1 MHDDDQERF
10 TRLWTQAQPAIAGYV
25 GALAPDAHAADDL
38 LQDIAV
44 ALLRKFP
51 DYDPQ
56 RPFIAWAMG
65 IAKVQLLTLRRDR
78 ARAALRFRPETI
90 ESLAEIWQ
98 ELMPEVDE
106 RRLALG
112 ECLKRVTGR
121 GRELLTLRYEQA
133 LEPQE
138 IAARLGLAAGAVRVA
153 LARVRTALHECID
166 RRLNEAGP

>member
-1 MHDDDQERF
+1 MREHDQERF

-65 IAKVQLLTLRRDR
+65 IAKIQLLTLRRDR
-78 ARAALRFRPETI
+78 ARAATRFRPETV
-90 ESLAEIWQ
+90 ESLAEVWQ
-98 ELMPEVDE
+98 ELLPEVDE
-106 RRLALG
+106 RRLALS
-112 ECLKRVTGR
+112 ECLQRVAGR

-138 IAARLGLAAGAVRVA
+138 IAARLGLAGGAVRVA
-153 LARVRTALHECID
+153 LARVRATLHECIE
-166 RRLNEAGP
+166 RRLHGAGP

>member
-1 MHDDDQERF
+1 MRDDDQERF

-38 LQDIAV
+38 VQDIAV

-51 DYDPQ
+51 EYDPQ

-65 IAKVQLLTLRRDR
+65 IAKMQLLTERRDR
-78 ARAALRFRPETI
+78 ARAATRFRRETV
-90 ESLAEIWQ
+90 ESLAEAWQ
-98 ELMPEVDE
+98 ELLPEVDE

-112 ECLKRVTGR
+112 DCLKRVTGR
-121 GRELLTLRYEQA
+121 GRELLELRYQLA

-138 IAARLGLAAGAVRVA
+138 IAERLGLASGAVRVA
-153 LARVRTALHECID
+153 LARVRAALHECIE
-166 RRLNEAGP
+166 RRLHGAGP